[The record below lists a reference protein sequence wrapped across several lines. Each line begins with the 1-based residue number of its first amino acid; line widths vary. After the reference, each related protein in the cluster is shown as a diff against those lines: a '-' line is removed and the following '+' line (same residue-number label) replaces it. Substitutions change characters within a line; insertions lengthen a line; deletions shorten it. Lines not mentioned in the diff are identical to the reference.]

1 MANFNVGNFFQD
13 LGLGALKAVCF
24 PVYGTID
31 TIAKGAWGDWQG
43 AFESGA
49 ETLCPISIGQA
60 ANTIERFANGDIP
73 GGVQNAMKIFSP
85 GTLVPVDPVSNAIDG
100 AISNLGKQG
109 TQAIIDGI
117 NKNKQVAANP
127 ALQPKKEDP
136 VSEEEQKIV
145 EKDEA
150 RDITN
155 QQANT
160 ARKADKMYEDV
171 MRRFEAHK
179 AYFEKEV
186 DNFSSEIEAQVKSI
200 NSSKETIK
208 TELFPAFA
216 EKMKKLKDITVS
228 DEYLKEYFSG
238 TTLKV
243 DSMKSKADLYL
254 IDFKKNPFKSNSLA
268 IVTLGFYTRK
278 KAKETLERVKEE
290 KKRLEEEMARM
301 DSELVKLRNIK
312 QALELIAE
320 YYLSLIELYRAL
332 LNRLDNSVNFLMIR
346 CISFA
351 HKLVREQMS
360 IKLLP
365 KSQQAEIMA
374 MVSISKVLKS
384 MVDKN
389 ITMEGKTEKI
399 SSNVAAVKEE
409 MRKQKEEIKKL
420 NEAA

>member
-1 MANFNVGNFFQD
+1 
-13 LGLGALKAVCF
+13 
-24 PVYGTID
+24 
-31 TIAKGAWGDWQG
+31 
-43 AFESGA
+43 
-49 ETLCPISIGQA
+49 
-60 ANTIERFANGDIP
+60 
-73 GGVQNAMKIFSP
+73 
-85 GTLVPVDPVSNAIDG
+85 
-100 AISNLGKQG
+100 
-109 TQAIIDGI
+109 
-117 NKNKQVAANP
+117 
-127 ALQPKKEDP
+127 
-136 VSEEEQKIV
+136 
-145 EKDEA
+145 
-150 RDITN
+150 
-155 QQANT
+155 
-160 ARKADKMYEDV
+160 
-171 MRRFEAHK
+171 
-179 AYFEKEV
+179 
-186 DNFSSEIEAQVKSI
+186 
-200 NSSKETIK
+200 
-208 TELFPAFA
+208 
-216 EKMKKLKDITVS
+216 
-228 DEYLKEYFSG
+228 
-238 TTLKV
+238 
-243 DSMKSKADLYL
+243 MKSKADLYL

-278 KAKETLERVKEE
+278 KAKKTLERVKEE

-409 MRKQKEEIKKL
+409 MRKQKEDIKKL

>member
-1 MANFNVGNFFQD
+1 MGIFGWIGRKARAMA
-13 LGLGALKAVCF
+13 AA
-24 PVYGTID
+24 
-31 TIAKGAWGDWQG
+31 
-43 AFESGA
+43 
-49 ETLCPISIGQA
+49 ISRGYKSFSGQA
-60 ANTIERFANGDIP
+60 TF
-73 GGVQNAMKIFSP
+73 
-85 GTLVPVDPVSNAIDG
+85 
-100 AISNLGKQG
+100 
-109 TQAIIDGI
+109 
-117 NKNKQVAANP
+117 
-127 ALQPKKEDP
+127 
-136 VSEEEQKIV
+136 EE
-145 EKDEA
+145 
-150 RDITN
+150 
-155 QQANT
+155 
-160 ARKADKMYEDV
+160 ADRMYEDI
-171 MRRFEAHK
+171 RKRFDEHK

-186 DNFSSEIEAQVKSI
+186 DSISSQIDEHVRSI
-200 NSSKETIK
+200 NKSKETIK
-208 TELFPAFA
+208 TDLFPAFA
-216 EKMKKLKDITVS
+216 EKMRVLRDVKV
-228 DEYLKEYFSG
+228 EQVFLKELFEGS
-238 TTLKV
+238 TLKV
-243 DSMKSKADLYL
+243 DSIKSKADLYL
-254 IDFKKNPFKSNSLA
+254 IDFKKNPIKSNALA
-268 IVTLGFYTRK
+268 IISFGFYTRK
-278 KAKETLERVKEE
+278 KAKETKGRVIEE

-332 LNRLDNSVNFLMIR
+332 LNRLDNSVNLLMIR

>member
-1 MANFNVGNFFQD
+1 MD
-13 LGLGALKAVCF
+13 
-24 PVYGTID
+24 
-31 TIAKGAWGDWQG
+31 
-43 AFESGA
+43 
-49 ETLCPISIGQA
+49 
-60 ANTIERFANGDIP
+60 
-73 GGVQNAMKIFSP
+73 
-85 GTLVPVDPVSNAIDG
+85 
-100 AISNLGKQG
+100 NL
-109 TQAIIDGI
+109 
-117 NKNKQVAANP
+117 
-127 ALQPKKEDP
+127 
-136 VSEEEQKIV
+136 
-145 EKDEA
+145 
-150 RDITN
+150 
-155 QQANT
+155 
-160 ARKADKMYEDV
+160 
-171 MRRFEAHK
+171 
-179 AYFEKEV
+179 
-186 DNFSSEIEAQVKSI
+186 SSEIEAQVKSI

>member
-1 MANFNVGNFFQD
+1 MGI
-13 LGLGALKAVCF
+13 LGWIGRKAKAV
-24 PVYGTID
+24 TSAI
-31 TIAKGAWGDWQG
+31 
-43 AFESGA
+43 
-49 ETLCPISIGQA
+49 
-60 ANTIERFANGDIP
+60 
-73 GGVQNAMKIFSP
+73 
-85 GTLVPVDPVSNAIDG
+85 SNAIKATG
-100 AISNLGKQG
+100 
-109 TQAIIDGI
+109 QALSSGC
-117 NKNKQVAANP
+117 KSFTGQATF
-127 ALQPKKEDP
+127 
-136 VSEEEQKIV
+136 EE
-145 EKDEA
+145 
-150 RDITN
+150 
-155 QQANT
+155 
-160 ARKADKMYEDV
+160 ADKMYEDV
-171 MRRFEAHK
+171 MRRYNSHV
-179 AYFEKEV
+179 AYFKKEAKKLESQIEKQVE
-186 DNFSSEIEAQVKSI
+186 EI
-200 NSSKETIK
+200 NNSKETIK

-216 EKMKKLKDITVS
+216 NKIKHLKDITVS

-238 TTLKV
+238 TTFKV
-243 DSMKSKADLYL
+243 DSMKSKSDLYL
-254 IDFKKNPFKSNSLA
+254 IDFKKNPIKSNGLA
-268 IVTLGFYTRK
+268 IITFGIYTRK
-278 KAKETLERVKEE
+278 LAKRNQENVKAE

-320 YYLSLIELYRAL
+320 YYLSLIELYRVL

>member
-1 MANFNVGNFFQD
+1 
-13 LGLGALKAVCF
+13 
-24 PVYGTID
+24 
-31 TIAKGAWGDWQG
+31 
-43 AFESGA
+43 
-49 ETLCPISIGQA
+49 
-60 ANTIERFANGDIP
+60 
-73 GGVQNAMKIFSP
+73 
-85 GTLVPVDPVSNAIDG
+85 
-100 AISNLGKQG
+100 
-109 TQAIIDGI
+109 
-117 NKNKQVAANP
+117 
-127 ALQPKKEDP
+127 
-136 VSEEEQKIV
+136 
-145 EKDEA
+145 
-150 RDITN
+150 
-155 QQANT
+155 
-160 ARKADKMYEDV
+160 
-171 MRRFEAHK
+171 
-179 AYFEKEV
+179 
-186 DNFSSEIEAQVKSI
+186 
-200 NSSKETIK
+200 
-208 TELFPAFA
+208 
-216 EKMKKLKDITVS
+216 
-228 DEYLKEYFSG
+228 
-238 TTLKV
+238 
-243 DSMKSKADLYL
+243 MKSKADLYL

-312 QALELIAE
+312 QALDLIAE

-332 LNRLDNSVNFLMIR
+332 LNRLDNSVNLLMIR